1 MKVEGIPGHVDPMV
15 ILANDND
22 HLVVY
27 THLSNEVAIELLE
40 RSLEVLR
47 HEQQLDSES
56 SRQIH

>member
-1 MKVEGIPGHVDPMV
+1 MKVEGIPADVDPMIV
-15 ILANDND
+15 LGNDND

-40 RSLEVLR
+40 RSLEVLKY
-47 HEQQLDSES
+47 EQELDEES

>member
-1 MKVEGIPGHVDPMV
+1 MKVEGIPTHVDPMIV
-15 ILANDND
+15 LGNDND

-47 HEQQLDSES
+47 YEQELDSES
-56 SRQIH
+56 SGQLH

>member
-1 MKVEGIPGHVDPMV
+1 MKVEGIPSNVDPMV
-15 ILANDND
+15 VLGNDND

-47 HEQQLDSES
+47 HEQELDSES

>member
-1 MKVEGIPGHVDPMV
+1 MKVEGIPANVDPMV
-15 ILANDND
+15 VLGNDND

-27 THLSNEVAIELLE
+27 THLSNEIAIELLE

-47 HEQQLDSES
+47 YEQELDSES